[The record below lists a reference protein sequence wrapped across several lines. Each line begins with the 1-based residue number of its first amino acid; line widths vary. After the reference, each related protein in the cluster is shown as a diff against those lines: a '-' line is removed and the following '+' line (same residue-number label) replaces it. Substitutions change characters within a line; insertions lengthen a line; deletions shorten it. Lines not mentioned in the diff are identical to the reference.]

1 MKAMYELSAE
11 ANNRL
16 EKQSQSLEDQ
26 NNALSKE
33 LATMK
38 NRVKLYE
45 EDDEEEF
52 QKIDSL
58 DGLK

>member
-16 EKQSQSLEDQ
+16 EKQSQSLENQ
-26 NNALSKE
+26 NNVLSKE